1 MPGLDIIVACLL
13 MGRLEVARAIRWLD
27 MGRMKESFRRLAMK
41 YSDESKTIKM
51 LLTNLRCK

>member
-1 MPGLDIIVACLL
+1 MPGLDIIVACLP

-27 MGRMKESFRRLAMK
+27 MGRMKELFRKLAMK

-51 LLTNLRCK
+51 PPTNLRSK